1 MHIVGPRLPLRH
13 RPAAF
18 ALISRTQSAAGHSS
32 SEPIAGDAATSGSS
46 CERPPSPGRASRR
59 SRSTRP
65 WTCSSSP
72 LASCTEGL
80 PYGEQVVIRWIS
92 LAPSKIVKIV
102 DYGVVSLVQRPPEIV
117 VSARIQ
123 HRLWRGHAPLDREPF
138 RYVPLAEPQ
147 GPAYPAPAAPSSADG
162 TALPQPSSQPR
173 NAGHERS
180 GNWLHDLSAASG
192 SHRPTRARQ
201 APLCPQRGAMPALEI
216 LSG

>member
-32 SEPIAGDAATSGSS
+32 SEPIAGDAATSESS

-102 DYGVVSLVQRPPEIV
+102 DYGVVPRVQRPLEIV

-123 HRLWRGHAPLDREPF
+123 HRLWRGDM
-138 RYVPLAEPQ
+138 
-147 GPAYPAPAAPSSADG
+147 
-162 TALPQPSSQPR
+162 
-173 NAGHERS
+173 
-180 GNWLHDLSAASG
+180 LHWIG
-192 SHRPTRARQ
+192 SHSATCRSQSRKVRPTRLPPHRQ
-201 APLCPQRGAMPALEI
+201 APTVLPSPSPHHSPGTQGTRGQATGCMT
-216 LSG
+216 